1 MKKREKIQ
9 EEVEKTLRCL
19 DEIEQ
24 IESSPYFHARLQ
36 ARIRGMEEEKAPFIT
51 RLFGVRGL
59 RPALLGLVV
68 ILNLVSTAL
77 IWQRTRGRSTDRSQ
91 YLSALVEE
99 YSLDSGDTYLFTSD
113 E

>member
-1 MKKREKIQ
+1 MKRIKRI
-9 EEVEKTLRCL
+9 EEEIDKTLRCL
-19 DEIEQ
+19 DEIEE
-24 IESSPYFHARLQ
+24 IEASPFFFTRLQ
-36 ARIRGMEEEKAPFIT
+36 ARIREQEEEKVSFIT

-68 ILNLVSTAL
+68 VLNLVSAAF
-77 IWQRTRGRSTDRSQ
+77 IWQRVHGRFEDRSQ

-99 YSLDSGDTYLFTSD
+99 YSLNVSDNYLLISD

>member
-1 MKKREKIQ
+1 MKREKRIE
-9 EEVEKTLRCL
+9 EEVNKTLRCL
-19 DEIEQ
+19 DEIEA
-24 IESSPYFHARLQ
+24 IESSPFFYARLR
-36 ARIRGMEEEKAPFIT
+36 AKIREIEEGEATFLA

-68 ILNLVSTAL
+68 VLNLVSAAF
-77 IWQRTRGRSTDRSQ
+77 IWQRVHGRFEDRSQ

-99 YSLDSGDTYLFTSD
+99 YSLNVSDNYLLISD

>member
-1 MKKREKIQ
+1 MKTRERIE

-19 DEIEQ
+19 DEIEE
-24 IESSPYFHARLQ
+24 IEPSPFFSARLQ
-36 ARIRGMEEEKAPFIT
+36 AGIRELEEEKVSFLT

-59 RPALLGLVV
+59 RPALLGLMVV
-68 ILNLVSTAL
+68 LNLVSAVL
-77 IWQRTRGRSTDRSQ
+77 IWQRTHGRSTDRSQ

-99 YSLDSGDTYLFTSD
+99 YSLKGGDTYLSTLY